1 MRMKP
6 VRGRIFVPTVA
17 AGLCS
22 GALSGCAAI
31 NNSRLTVG
39 NSAPASFTATSAI
52 VESTEQ
58 SVTGL
63 DRSQWQPMNITITSD
78 GTQHRARLTTNGPRY
93 VDDPAR
99 NRGIHPTAGTALD
112 VKSHTGVLIA
122 EAVAAPLH
130 AALDV
135 PLSLPRIVIAFLQG
149 GVVASPAESYER
161 APVIQPP
168 IPEPAIV
175 PIEPGEVG
183 AQQ

>member
-1 MRMKP
+1 M
-6 VRGRIFVPTVA
+6 
-17 AGLCS
+17 
-22 GALSGCAAI
+22 
-31 NNSRLTVG
+31 
-39 NSAPASFTATSAI
+39 
-52 VESTEQ
+52 
-58 SVTGL
+58 
-63 DRSQWQPMNITITSD
+63 
-78 GTQHRARLTTNGPRY
+78 
-93 VDDPAR
+93 
-99 NRGIHPTAGTALD
+99 AGTALD
-112 VKSHTGVLIA
+112 VKSHTGALIA